1 MKNDKKESRSNRK
14 KQKNGGIIISFSRSL
29 KAKAEKFWEA
39 GYTHPFVQELGRG
52 SLDKETFKFYL
63 LQDYLYLLQY
73 AKVFAVAAIKSDTE
87 ELMTRFSTLQYFI
100 LANEM
105 DLHRAYMADFGI
117 TREEMLSVKSSLY
130 NSAYTANML
139 ALGQTGNLAEVLA
152 AVFPCAWT
160 YADYGK
166 RLKAE
171 YAGVLENN
179 YYKTWIEKY
188 ASDEF
193 SDSFEWF
200 YDALD
205 HLVSNMTDK
214 QREKI
219 EDIFISGVEF
229 EYLFWDMAYKR
240 QMSY

>member
-1 MKNDKKESRSNRK
+1 M
-14 KQKNGGIIISFSRSL
+14 SFSRGL
-29 KAKAEKFWEA
+29 KAKAAKVWED
-39 GYTHPFVQELGRG
+39 GYNHPFVQELGMG
-52 SLDKETFKFYL
+52 TLDKEKFKFYL
-63 LQDYLYLLQY
+63 LQDYQYLLQY
-73 AKVFAVAAIKSDTE
+73 AKVFATAVVKSDTE
-87 ELMTRFSTLQYFI
+87 ELMTRFSTIQHYI

-105 DLHRAYMADFGI
+105 SLHRKYMAGFGV
-117 TREEMLSVKSSLY
+117 TKEEMLSVKPSLY

-139 ALGQTGNLAEVLA
+139 AFGQTGGLAEIFA

-160 YADYGK
+160 YADYAK
-166 RLKAE
+166 RLKE
-171 YAGVLENN
+171 QYADRLDGNF
-179 YYKTWIEKY
+179 YKTWVEQY
-188 ASDEF
+188 ASAEF

-205 HLVSNMTDK
+205 NIVSNMTDN

-219 EDIFISGVEF
+219 EGIFISSVEF